1 LANDIKLILENNMKK
16 RFLPLYFLAILI
28 LFPSIA
34 SYSQQLTAEYEKVY
48 NPFVSYAEPIDIAI
62 LKIEGGDNLESI
74 LSDAMMKDEKILKRF
89 NIYPFSLL
97 EENKEVLG
105 LKKLQADDPKTQKAL
120 LEKFRIKFIV
130 AGTAVSNNEFSLTL
144 INGQNGRV
152 EYTAEF
158 KNSINSSAT
167 KDVIKFFAENMGTIY
182 TSKGSVV
189 INVTPADA
197 VIQIDNNSY
206 QNGKEVILKI
216 GSHEIKIKKDGYA
229 DVDETFL
236 ITSGQRT
243 EKSYTL
249 SESIGWLNL
258 TVTPSDA
265 IVKLMKGSEIV
276 QTWTGGQTG
285 YEIKPGKYTM
295 EVVKTDYL
303 KQSKEITI
311 TAGIVNDVA
320 INLEAQ
326 KIPGFQKNEIVAEAS
341 LVRNARIEENK
352 SNYVIRYD
360 LNGDIEKEYEVK
372 IYLMDKSNVNYEYEL
387 KMIKGDVGKGKYAG
401 RDRSAVW
408 NYKDEFTG
416 GIENDNLYLKITA
429 EKIGGGIP
437 WYVWAGG
444 ALAGGAA
451 AVLLGGKKDSGGGG
465 STTVTIPTPPLRPS
479 N

>member
-1 LANDIKLILENNMKK
+1 MKQMS
-16 RFLPLYFLAILI
+16 LYITLVIVFI

-34 SYSQQLTAEYEKVY
+34 LHSQQLTAEYEKVY

-144 INGQNGRV
+144 INSQNGRV

-167 KDVIKFFAENMGTIY
+167 KDVIKFFTENMGTIY
-182 TSKGSVV
+182 TSKGSVI

-197 VIQIDNNSY
+197 VIQIDNNAY
-206 QNGKEVILKI
+206 QNGKELILKI
-216 GSHEIKIKKDGYA
+216 GSHEIKIKRDDYA
-229 DVDETFL
+229 DIEETFS
-236 ITSGQRT
+236 ITSGQQT

-249 SESIGWLNL
+249 EESIGRLNL

-265 IVKLMKGSEIV
+265 TIKLLKGSETV

-285 YEIKPGKYTM
+285 YEIKPGKYTL
-295 EVVKTDYL
+295 EVSKTDYI
-303 KQSKEITI
+303 KQSKEITM
-311 TAGIVNDVA
+311 TGGSVTDVVLY
-320 INLEAQ
+320 LEA
-326 KIPGFQKNEIVAEAS
+326 KKYAAILKNNVVADGS
-341 LVRNARIEENK
+341 LIRNARIEDSK
-352 SNYVIRYD
+352 DGYIIRYD

-372 IYLMDKSNVNYEYEL
+372 IYLMDKGNIKYEYEL
-387 KMIKGDVGKGKYAG
+387 KLVKGDVGVGKFGG
-401 RDRSAVW
+401 RDRKVVW
-408 NYKDEFTG
+408 NFNDEFKG
-416 GIENDNLYLKITA
+416 GIDNDNLYLKITA

>member
-1 LANDIKLILENNMKK
+1 MKQKLYILS
-16 RFLPLYFLAILI
+16 ILSLFI
-28 LFPSIA
+28 LLQTTNLF
-34 SYSQQLTAEYEKVY
+34 SQQVTAEYEKAY
-48 NPFVSYAEPIDIAI
+48 NPFLSFAEPVDIAF
-62 LKIEGGDNLESI
+62 LKIGGGDNLEGLI
-74 LSDAMMKDEKILKRF
+74 YDAMIKDENIPKKF
-89 NIYPFSLL
+89 NIYPLSLI
-97 EENKEVLG
+97 EENKKVLG
-105 LKKLQADDPKTQKAL
+105 VKNMSADDPKTQKAL
-120 LEKFRIKFIV
+120 AEKFKIKFIV
-130 AGTAVSNNEFSLTL
+130 SGSAVSNNEFSLKIYNT
-144 INGQNGRV
+144 QNGRL
-152 EYTAEF
+152 EYSTNF
-158 KNSINSSAT
+158 KSSQNST
-167 KDVIKFFAENMGTIY
+167 PLKDVLKYFAENMGTIY

-229 DVDETFL
+229 DVDETFS

-265 IVKLMKGSEIV
+265 MVKLLKGSEIV

-295 EVVKTDYL
+295 EVAKTDYL

-372 IYLMDKSNVNYEYEL
+372 IYLMDKGNTKYEYEL
-387 KMIKGDVGKGKYAG
+387 KLVKGDVGTGKFGG
-401 RDRSAVW
+401 RDRKVVW
-408 NYKDEFTG
+408 NFNDEFKG
-416 GIENDNLYLKITA
+416 GIDNDNLCLKITA